1 MHDLELDIR
10 RGFSFLKYYL
20 MLSLGMSVLEMTI
33 SKVNA
38 QFGYFLNRASVFLLI
53 GLLLFSSNKLKL
65 LNEEMKKYHKWV
77 IISIVPVLLV
87 VFLNVDIET
96 IMSVHIFNSAGTDWG
111 MLTMLLIVLALE
123 IGIGLWRSH
132 IFRNGIVHWVEESGD
147 SRYDYL
153 KTLADK
159 FFVRRVIVSAIF
171 PLVILMGLLFTSV
184 DPFTFLI
191 LLAIISIA
199 LLVYSLY
206 DFIKTYIFYGECEKA
221 ASHLIVI
228 VQGES

>member
-1 MHDLELDIR
+1 MGNYKYSTSVTSR
-10 RGFSFLKYYL
+10 FSKRGHRDDNVCTHLQQCWYR
-20 MLSLGMSVLEMTI
+20 LG
-33 SKVNA
+33 NA
-38 QFGYFLNRASVFLLI
+38 HNAIDS
-53 GLLLFSSNKLKL
+53 
-65 LNEEMKKYHKWV
+65 
-77 IISIVPVLLV
+77 
-87 VFLNVDIET
+87 
-96 IMSVHIFNSAGTDWG
+96 
-111 MLTMLLIVLALE
+111 LALE

>member
-77 IISIVPVLLV
+77 IISIVPIILAT
-87 VFLNVDIET
+87 FIDIENT
-96 IMSVHIFNSAGTDWG
+96 ISIYIFNNVSLNWG

-147 SRYDYL
+147 SGYDYL

-159 FFVRRVIVSAIF
+159 YFVRRVIVSAIF